1 MPLFITFPF
10 LNLDALDLYLCY
22 SIFQK
27 VSYLPRMYF
36 SPPQP
41 SSDEEDTE
49 RQSPPLEVSD
59 GENDGVDPGPG
70 MMHGETGQWKQKDF
84 VKLWT
89 EQVLYYHDDSE

>member
-1 MPLFITFPF
+1 
-10 LNLDALDLYLCY
+10 
-22 SIFQK
+22 
-27 VSYLPRMYF
+27 MYF

-41 SSDEEDTE
+41 SSDEEDIE

-70 MMHGETGQWKQKDF
+70 IMHGETGQWKQKNL

-89 EQVLYYHDDSE
+89 EQLLYYHIDNKTVELLC

>member
-70 MMHGETGQWKQKDF
+70 MMHGETGQ
-84 VKLWT
+84 
-89 EQVLYYHDDSE
+89 